1 MEPVHPAVRE
11 LSRNALPS
19 MRNLTSRS
27 AVEAPARCA
36 IRLCGGDSEG
46 RVERERGLPF
56 GDWLPYFMDEHE
68 VRYVERGPIGATQP
82 AGPSM
87 IANDALFHTVAV
99 QATGSAAGGR
109 S

>member
-56 GDWLPYFMDEHE
+56 GDWLPYFMDEHKAGMSN
-68 VRYVERGPIGATQP
+68 VVPSAPPSQP
-82 AGPSM
+82 
-87 IANDALFHTVAV
+87 
-99 QATGSAAGGR
+99 GR
-109 S
+109 R

>member
-19 MRNLTSRS
+19 MRDLTSRS

-36 IRLCGGDSEG
+36 IRLRGGDSEG

-56 GDWLPYFMDEHE
+56 GDWLRSSWVSTKSGMSNVVPS
-68 VRYVERGPIGATQP
+68 GATQP